1 MEEFEFSPRQ
11 TLSQK
16 IIWERRSSIL
26 SFILKMTK
34 DKTIYIFSFT
44 NINTLRIQKNLP
56 SMKGA
61 FNFIDYFLAM

>member
-56 SMKGA
+56 LMKGA